1 MFSRIQFAQRIF
13 VAGRRRGIRRAALLL
28 TAFLVLPILS
38 RAQDAPSGTI
48 GRVDGNDIS
57 VDSGTPAGRGTATI
71 APSIYVLNGSV
82 VTVHSGTAHLTFVA
96 GGQIDICGP
105 AKFTLLQSSNAVTL
119 ALNFGRMRVQLPS
132 TTALRVFTPTII
144 ATPLDIGG
152 EPRDVTF
159 GLDLNDSLCVLA
171 TTGAIRLEHQFTGET
186 LVVPQA
192 GQFFL
197 ANGKLVPVAGG
208 PGGCQ
213 CDVTQTHV
221 TPVQPEP
228 QMGLAAPAVTV
239 QPPATPSTELPAEE
253 PPVEY
258 SIPAHANETHPIAP
272 PPMKTNPNPEPPP
285 DAQPVYKVV
294 MPPLTFS
301 ADAPTPPSGP
311 STDMILLVRVA
322 HVEPDWT
329 FTGHVEAPRVEK
341 INQPSPAPHAQTQPP
356 QTPGKKGGGFW
367 SKLKRIFVGS

>member
-1 MFSRIQFAQRIF
+1 MFSRNQFAHRNF
-13 VAGRRRGIRRAALLL
+13 VVTRRREIGRAALLL
-28 TAFLVLPILS
+28 TALLVLPALLC
-38 RAQDAPSGTI
+38 AQDAPSGAI

-57 VDSGTPAGRGTATI
+57 VDSGTPAGRGTPTV

-105 AKFTLLQSSNAVTL
+105 AKFTLLQSNNDVTL
-119 ALNFGRMRVQLPS
+119 ALNFGRMRLQLPA
-132 TTALRVFTPTII
+132 TTALRIFTPTII

-171 TTGAIRLEHQFTGET
+171 TTGAIRLEHQFTGER

-192 GQFFL
+192 GEFFL
-197 ANGKLVPVAGG
+197 ANGKLVPVAG
-208 PGGCQ
+208 PSGGCQ
-213 CDVTQTHV
+213 CDATQPNA
-221 TPVQPEP
+221 TPIQQEPE
-228 QMGLAAPAVTV
+228 MGLTAPATTA
-239 QPPATPSTELPAEE
+239 QPPAASASQPPAEE
-253 PPVEY
+253 PPVEF
-258 SIPAHANETHPIAP
+258 SIPAHANESHPIAP
-272 PPMKTNPNPEPPP
+272 PAKTNSNSDPPP
-285 DAQPVYKVV
+285 DTQPVYKVV

-301 ADAPTPPSGP
+301 ADAPSPPSGP

-329 FTGHVEAPRVEK
+329 FTGHVEAPRAENV
-341 INQPSPAPHAQTQPP
+341 NQALPKSHTQTHPP
-356 QTPGKKGGGFW
+356 KTPGQSGGFW
-367 SKLKRIFVGS
+367 SKLKRFFVGS